1 MKHGRIIFSSFEA
14 IRIALVISLVLASF
28 SALALDSSNQK
39 NKCDSS
45 SRHEEVFIAVEQM
58 PQFRGGET
66 ALMKY
71 LQENVIYPEK
81 AVKDSIQGRVVVQ
94 FLVDITGEVGEV
106 KIVRSVREDLD
117 EEVVRLVKTLP
128 KFSPGRICGK
138 AVKVWYTL
146 PVTFKLQGVDQSEE
160 TINKGNRRNEVI
172 SPNHSTDVHEM
183 SMNSKVYAEG
193 QNIIIESPVE
203 QSALICDAIGRA
215 RSVKLQIGRNEI
227 PVNAGGLYIVRVRE
241 KSVKLMLK

>member
-1 MKHGRIIFSSFEA
+1 MKHGRLNYSSFEA
-14 IRIALVISLVLASF
+14 IRMALVVSLVLTSF
-28 SALALDSSNQK
+28 SAMALESGNQK
-39 NKCDSS
+39 NKCDST
-45 SRHEEVFIAVEQM
+45 SRHEEVFINVEQM

-71 LQENVIYPEK
+71 LQENVIYPEQ

-146 PVTFKLQGVDQSEE
+146 PVTFKLQGVDQSKE
-160 TINKGNRRNEVI
+160 ISKKGKRHNEVV
-172 SPNHSTDVHEM
+172 STNHRTDVHEM
-183 SMNSKVYAEG
+183 SMNSKVSANG
-193 QNIIIESPVE
+193 QNIIIDSPVE
-203 QSALICDAIGRA
+203 QSATISDIAGHA
-215 RSVKLQIGRNEI
+215 WSVKLQAGRNEI
-227 PVNAGGLYIVRVRE
+227 PVYASGIYIVRI
-241 KSVKLMLK
+241 KDKATKLILR

>member
-14 IRIALVISLVLASF
+14 IRIALVMSLVLASF

-71 LQENVIYPEK
+71 LQENIIYPEQ

-138 AVKVWYTL
+138 AVRVWYTL

-172 SPNHSTDVHEM
+172 SSNHSTDVHEM
-183 SMNSKVYAEG
+183 SMNSKVSSEG
-193 QNIIIESPVE
+193 QNIIIDSPVE
-203 QSALICDAIGRA
+203 QSATISDISGHAW
-215 RSVKLQIGRNEI
+215 SVKLQAGRNEI
-227 PVNAGGLYIVRVRE
+227 PVNASGIYIVRI
-241 KSVKLMLK
+241 KDKATKLILR